1 MSGKSCGLP
10 NEIPQRPMLGA
21 AGLYRKNTNNTTQQI
36 VSAVRQNRRSMLD
49 LQKKTE
55 SLEQNILIE
64 RSIESNNNNVEFQK
78 IEKQF
83 SDKLD
88 LVKGE
93 FKEQMALLKNY
104 IRVLET
110 KLKNMENK
118 IIKKTPII
126 PKKNNKKQKPKEEK
140 PKEEKSKEEKPKEEK
155 SKEEKPKEEK
165 SKEEKPKEEKPKE
178 EKPNGKN
185 SEENNNVTLEIKE
198 K

>member
-10 NEIPQRPMLGA
+10 NEIPQRPMLGS
-21 AGLYRKNTNNTTQQI
+21 AGLYRKNTTNTTQQI
-36 VSAVRQNRRSMLD
+36 VNAIKQNRRNMLD

-64 RSIESNNNNVEFQK
+64 RSIESNNTNVEFQK

-83 SDKLD
+83 SEKLD

-93 FKEQMALLKNY
+93 FKDQITLLKNY
-104 IRVLET
+104 IKVLET
-110 KLKNMENK
+110 KLKNVENK
-118 IIKKTPII
+118 IIKKTPNIS
-126 PKKNNKKQKPKEEK
+126 KKNNKTKPQEEK
-140 PKEEKSKEEKPKEEK
+140 PQEEKPQ
-155 SKEEKPKEEK
+155 EEKPQ
-165 SKEEKPKEEKPKE
+165 EEKPHK
-178 EKPNGKN
+178 KN